1 MTWRKAIS
9 VFLNEGNSKEETVLF
24 RNDPGTTVILEH
36 KWCKRRATNDPV
48 KRVWNGKVTDLE
60 FFWSMFPDLNIK
72 GAAKGVPR
80 VEVSP
85 HYMSRLKIW
94 FTLVSN
100 LCKKEIKVFSP
111 FLQGGRNLHRGLSK
125 DTFCLEGTFTSWKE
139 AMNCLSQTIFRTPCD
154 YITLQVLD
162 WIMRWSWI

>member
-1 MTWRKAIS
+1 
-9 VFLNEGNSKEETVLF
+9 
-24 RNDPGTTVILEH
+24 
-36 KWCKRRATNDPV
+36 
-48 KRVWNGKVTDLE
+48 
-60 FFWSMFPDLNIK
+60 MFPDLNIK

-85 HYMSRLKIW
+85 HYMSRLKIR

-111 FLQGGRNLHRGLSK
+111 FLQGGRNFHRGLSK

-162 WIMRWSWI
+162 